1 VKVKHVKEKKLN
13 LEINAHLQKSNGI
26 IEIGIEFINK
36 LYNEKFKQFLDFY

>member
-26 IEIGIEFINK
+26 EIGIEFINK